1 VIDPDIQRGMIKAAA
16 AKELGIT
23 PEQLVALGEAQ
34 MVEDARRRRSTRGI
48 RASDIEDAASFDLNE
63 ADVPSII
70 KEFDVDGGP
79 SLNEYGLDQSDM
91 VLKVD
96 GDKDF
101 TGKEQRRRDEYVK
114 DLQYESEA
122 KRGLFA
128 EDFDEELTD
137 KDPWHPMRNAQ
148 AELDDFVVKKKGV
161 PLGFVKGPTGRYTK
175 VSNDPDAKVKA
186 MMAKRRGFGNE
197 IVYDKDATGS
207 SVNIDGLPRTTR
219 GGFIDRNTE
228 GELFYPGATNNGP
241 NVGSGPGQ
249 SPIQSG
255 NSNDIDMYKRL
266 QTAVNTGQ
274 ITDPVQLETAGRVM
288 EEIKRRIQPGYDKA
302 IIFDAGAKVARED
315 NARLPA
321 ARPASRRRADAESS
335 VLGSFL
341 PSNANFRGLGI
352 QQVGLEGRMGGK
364 KSYIKTVSART
375 QEELNNMPTARMVIS
390 PDDSIYGYADNQG
403 NLINPSLVS
412 DVDSP
417 GNIPKSG
424 DGPSTLMDV
433 MELNQY
439 QARTSG
445 TYPQVD
451 IGQQLGIFAQRLGKT
466 GLVDS
471 SVDLNVRNLE
481 QAEALFAQA
490 IAGGKAK
497 GTKFNAFGKKDIVSD
512 PGVMEM
518 LAKMRYT
525 SPEVAA
531 FSNAMIQLELGNRN
545 NVNLDRKNS
554 YATTRGGY
562 MPQHMMG
569 YPHVDP
575 NNRTGSVIL
584 GNDYIEFDRPDQ
596 MQDYQVGENISYA
609 NSRNAPQFRALSGTT
624 MTDLPANEKAA
635 LLADAKRPYV
645 GLLDGEDVPIAGKYD
660 NPNYRFNSTG
670 ITNPRDIA
678 VRLKAQAE
686 RRAEKNGR
694 QVDRARL
701 ASNIRNNIAVTKR
714 HAEAQNIPRTDAQP
728 DAQAERSKRLAVQE
742 HITRDLSSTR
752 PHYKAPQKQQK
763 YFDKSRTLE
772 ERIGANSLGIS
783 APPPREE
790 KGWVNAT
797 AVDAPNIP
805 DLPEG
810 YVPKSERKTR
820 IDKIKSGLGSFTKD
834 RQYQTGRRV
843 GYGAAGLLG
852 ASAIAG
858 LFSNN
863 GNRREQEAQY

>member
-1 VIDPDIQRGMIKAAA
+1 MIDPDIQLGMIKAAA
-16 AKELGIT
+16 AKELGMSVD
-23 PEQLVALGEAQ
+23 QLIALGEAQ
-34 MVEDARRRRSTRGI
+34 MLEDARRKRSKRGI
-48 RASDIEDAASFDLNE
+48 RASDRADAAAFNSNE
-63 ADVPSII
+63 ADIPAIL

-91 VLKVD
+91 ILKVD
-96 GDKDF
+96 DDKDF
-101 TGKEQRRRDEYVK
+101 TNKEQRRKDEYVR

-122 KRGLFA
+122 KQGLFA
-128 EDFDEELTD
+128 KDFDEPPSD

-161 PLGFVKGPTGRYTK
+161 PLGFVKGSTGRYTK

-186 MMAKRRGFGNE
+186 AMAKRRGFGNE

-207 SVNIDGLPRTTR
+207 SINIEGLPRTTR
-219 GGFIDRNTE
+219 GGFVDRQTE

-241 NVGSGPGQ
+241 NVGEGPGQ

-255 NSNDIDMYKRL
+255 RSNDLDMYNRL
-266 QTAVNTGQ
+266 KTAVNTGQ
-274 ITDPVQLETAGRVM
+274 ITDPVQLETAVRVM
-288 EEIKRRIQPGYDKA
+288 EEIKRRIEPGYDKA
-302 IIFDAGAKVARED
+302 IHFDAGTKVARED

-335 VLGSFL
+335 VIGSFL
-341 PSNANFRGLGI
+341 PSNANFRGLGV
-352 QQVGLEGRMGGK
+352 QQVGLEGQIGGK

-375 QEELNNMPTARMVIS
+375 LEELNNMPTARMVIS

-417 GNIPKSG
+417 GNIPPTK

-451 IGQQLGIFAQRLGKT
+451 IGQQLGTFAQRLGKT
-466 GLVDS
+466 GLVDP

-490 IAGGKAK
+490 LAGGKAK
-497 GTKFNAFGKKDIVSD
+497 GTKFHAFGKKDIVSE

-518 LAKMRYT
+518 LAKLRYT

-545 NVNLDRKNS
+545 NVNLDRKDS
-554 YATTRGGY
+554 FATTRGGY

-575 NNRTGSVIL
+575 NNPGGSVIL
-584 GNDYIEFDRPDQ
+584 GNDYIEFDRADK

-609 NSRNAPQFRALSGTT
+609 NSRNAPQFRALTGTT
-624 MTDLPANEKAA
+624 MTDLPANERAA
-635 LLADAKRPYV
+635 LLNDAKRPYV
-645 GLLDGEDVPIAGKYD
+645 GLIDGEDVPIAGKYG

-670 ITNPRDIA
+670 ITEPRDIA
-678 VRLKAQAE
+678 IRLKAQAE

-694 QVDRARL
+694 EVDRKRL
-701 ASNIRNNIAVTKR
+701 RTNILNNMAVTRR
-714 HAEAQNIPRTDAQP
+714 HLDAQNIAATDAQP
-728 DAQAERSKRLAVQE
+728 DAQRERAKRLAVQE
-742 HITRDLSSTR
+742 HITRDVGSAR
-752 PHYKAPQKQQK
+752 PHYKASEKQQK
-763 YFDKSRTLE
+763 FYDKSRTLE
-772 ERIGANSLGIS
+772 ERIGASSLGIS
-783 APPPREE
+783 AAPE
-790 KGWVNAT
+790 KTEQGWVNAT
-797 AVDAPNIP
+797 VVDAPNIP

-820 IDKIKSGLGSFTKD
+820 IDKIKSGLGSFAKD
-834 RQYQTGRRV
+834 SQYRTGRRV

-852 ASAIAG
+852 ASGLAG
-858 LFSNN
+858 LLSNN
-863 GNRREQEAQY
+863 GNRRQEEAAV

>member
-1 VIDPDIQRGMIKAAA
+1 MIKAAA

-23 PEQLVALGEAQ
+23 PEQLIALGEAQ
-34 MVEDARRRRSTRGI
+34 MIEDARSKRSTRGI
-48 RASDIEDAASFDLNE
+48 RASDVVDAASFNANE
-63 ADVPSII
+63 ADIPSII

-91 VLKVD
+91 ILKVD

-101 TGKEQRRRDEYVK
+101 TNKEQRRRDEYVR

-128 EDFDEELTD
+128 EDFDEEPSD
-137 KDPWHPMRNAQ
+137 KEPWRPKRNAQ

-161 PLGFVKGPTGRYTK
+161 PLGFVKGPKGRYTK
-175 VSNDPDAKVKA
+175 VSKDPDAKVKA
-186 MMAKRRGFGNE
+186 QMTKRRGYGNE

-207 SVNIDGLPRTTR
+207 SVNIEGLPRTTR
-219 GGFIDRNTE
+219 GGFVDRKTE
-228 GELFYPGATNNGP
+228 GERFYPGASNNGP

-255 NSNDIDMYKRL
+255 QSNDIEIYNKL
-266 QTAVNTGQ
+266 KAAVSSGQ
-274 ITDPVQLETAGRVM
+274 VTDPVQLETANRVL

-302 IIFDAGAKVARED
+302 IIFDAGARVARED

-321 ARPASRRRADAESS
+321 ARPDFRRREDAAAS

-341 PSNANFRGLGI
+341 PSNANFRGLGV
-352 QQVGLEGRMGGK
+352 QQVGLEGQMGGK

-375 QEELNNMPTARMVIS
+375 QDELNNMPTARMVIS

-412 DVDSP
+412 DIDSP
-417 GNIPKSG
+417 GNIPKTG

-451 IGQQLGIFAQRLGKT
+451 IGQQLGILSQRLGKT
-466 GLVDS
+466 GLIDP

-481 QAEALFAQA
+481 QAESLFAQA

-497 GTKFNAFGKKDIVSD
+497 GTKFTGFGKKDIVSD

-545 NVNLDRKNS
+545 NVNLDRKS
-554 YATTRGGY
+554 SFQTTPGGY

-609 NSRNAPQFRALSGTT
+609 NSRNAPQFRALTGTT
-624 MTDLPANEKAA
+624 MTDLPANERAS

-645 GLLDGEDVPIAGKYD
+645 GLIDGEDIPIAGKYG

-670 ITNPRDIA
+670 ITDPRDIA
-678 VRLKAQAE
+678 IRLKAQAE
-686 RRAEKNGR
+686 RRAEKNNR

-714 HAEAQNIPRTDAQP
+714 HAEAQNIARTDAQP
-728 DAQAERSKRLAVQE
+728 DAQAERAKRLAVQE
-742 HITRDLSSTR
+742 HITRDLSSPR
-752 PHYKAPQKQQK
+752 PHYKAAEKQQK
-763 YFDKSRTLE
+763 YYDKSRTLGE
-772 ERIGANSLGIS
+772 LIGASSLGIS
-783 APPPREE
+783 APPIKEE
-790 KGWVNAT
+790 RGWVNAT

-820 IDKIKSGLGSFTKD
+820 IDNIKSGLGSFAKD
-834 RQYQTGRRV
+834 KQYQTGRRV

-852 ASAIAG
+852 ASALAG
-858 LFSNN
+858 LFSNRED
-863 GNRREQEAQY
+863 RRQEEARV